1 MRAIKLTSRRTA
13 ETRVCTSYSLKVCF
27 LCVKPFSFPDNE
39 WFIYFKTSSCPTR
52 TEYSFLQPISVLS
65 PSHPFYVPL
74 DPSCSSKS
82 PFNPTQKRKTFYFGP
97 HLRLICPS
105 GVTVLV
111 KVTHR
116 QGVNLKPIFNNKLL
130 CWRAAATCLRDFC
143 WQLLIFIS
151 SALRLDLNYCSTHQ
165 TQLAAGSNSIKR
177 GGFRRKDKLVIHIDK
192 EYTIT

>member
-82 PFNPTQKRKTFYFGP
+82 PFSPTQKRKTFYFGP
-97 HLRLICPS
+97 IWGWYVLQESLCLSKLPTGRESILNRSLIISCCVEEQQLHAWGIFVDSCWFSSLLLSDLIWIIAPHIRPNWQQEA
-105 GVTVLV
+105 TV
-111 KVTHR
+111 
-116 QGVNLKPIFNNKLL
+116 
-130 CWRAAATCLRDFC
+130 
-143 WQLLIFIS
+143 
-151 SALRLDLNYCSTHQ
+151 
-165 TQLAAGSNSIKR
+165 
-177 GGFRRKDKLVIHIDK
+177 
-192 EYTIT
+192 